1 MLSFLAAMLHSICFF
16 GAIGEIAAFPKPFD
30 KAEETYWIGRLQS
43 GDEEAAEQLIVHNLR
58 LVAHIAKKYEK
69 NNGADRDDL
78 ISCGTIGLIKAVRT
92 FSEAKGSLSGY
103 ASRCIEN
110 EILMSFRREKKLVQ
124 TVSMEEPIG
133 QDKEGNDLSIAE
145 LVGTDQD
152 AIFEQVQKRLDA
164 DRVHKAM
171 RRALNKREQRVLS
184 LRYGLGGGSPLPQRA
199 VAEIL
204 GLSRSYISRI
214 ETRAMEK
221 LKAAL
226 VEQPSER

>member
-1 MLSFLAAMLHSICFF
+1 MLSFLAALLHSVCFF
-16 GAIGEIAAFPKPFD
+16 GAIGEVAAFPKPFE
-30 KAEETYWIGRLQS
+30 KAEEAAWIERLMQ
-43 GDEEAAEQLIVHNLR
+43 GDDEAREQLIVHNLR

-69 NNGADRDDL
+69 NNAADRDDL
-78 ISCGTIGLIKAVRT
+78 ISCGTIGLIKAVST
-92 FSEAKGSLSGY
+92 FSKDKGSLSGY

-110 EILMSFRREKKLVQ
+110 EILMSFRRDKKLVQ

-171 RRALNKREQRVLS
+171 RKALTKREQTVLS
-184 LRYGLGGGSPLPQRA
+184 LRYGLGGGSPMPQRA
-199 VAEIL
+199 VAELL

-226 VEQPSER
+226 TE